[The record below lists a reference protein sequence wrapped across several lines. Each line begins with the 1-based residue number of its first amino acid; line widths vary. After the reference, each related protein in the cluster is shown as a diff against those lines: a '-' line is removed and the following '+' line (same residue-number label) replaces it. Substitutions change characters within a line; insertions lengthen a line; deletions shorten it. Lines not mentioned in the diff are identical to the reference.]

1 MQALH
6 FHSSSLGVA
15 GLQGRNSSSSHNR
28 TATMVRAATSPTPPP
43 ASCVFLPGVDRKQLA
58 NNALQLEAAAAEA
71 HKAAQQLNKEGR
83 YEVRHA
89 CMLVHAAHAWC
100 FC

>member
-1 MQALH
+1 MQALLH
-6 FHSSSLGVA
+6 LHSSSLGGA
-15 GLQGRNSSSSHNR
+15 GLQGHRNSSNNR

-58 NNALQLEAAAAEA
+58 ANALQLETAAAEA

-83 YEVRHA
+83 YEVSSTPAPR
-89 CMLVHAAHAWC
+89 VC
-100 FC
+100 F